1 MSRETDIDVNQLVEY
16 VGAMRLVTYFDISAA
31 AMLVYDYF
39 LTLGMEVD
47 LVWLSAW
54 GPMKV
59 LFIVQRYLPFI
70 DAATFGLVHQLSTTI
85 NPLVC
90 THFENAQG
98 LLVVTGFILSEIILT
113 LSVWKQ
119 SKFLGFALS
128 ILLLATA
135 VACYV
140 FTGLFQRGLK
150 LSNRPYP
157 EFQGCFITGTHR
169 LLYVSW
175 LGLMVYDSVLLVLMI
190 IPGITAYREQG
201 NKGLHA
207 VVYRDGVVFYVYLF
221 GKMKPIACFD
231 DAVLTMDTHTVLSA
245 TNVIVIKALPAKDLY
260 ILSSVERCLHSA
272 LTSRVL
278 LHIRDHTRS
287 MTSPWS
293 DGITD
298 IQFASFVEDE
308 I

>member
-1 MSRETDIDVNQLVEY
+1 MVSDINQLVEY
-16 VGAMRLVTYFDISAA
+16 VGAMRLVTYFNVSAA

-70 DAATFGLVHQLSTTI
+70 DAATFSLINQLLTTI
-85 NPLVC
+85 NPSVC
-90 THFENAQG
+90 KKIANAQAV
-98 LLVVTGFILSEIILT
+98 LSVTGCILSELILT
-113 LSVWKQ
+113 LRVWAVWKR
-119 SKFLGFALS
+119 SKFLGIALS

-135 VACYV
+135 AACYV
-140 FTGLFQRGLK
+140 FTGLFQHGLK

-157 EFQGCFITGTHR
+157 EFQGCFITGTNR
-169 LLYVSW
+169 LLYVDW
-175 LGLMVYDSVLLVLMI
+175 LALMVYDSLLLILMI

-201 NKGLHA
+201 NEGLHA

-221 GKMKPIACFD
+221 VI
-231 DAVLTMDTHTVLSA
+231 SA
-245 TNVIVIKALPAKDLY
+245 TNVIVIKALPAKYFY
-260 ILSSVERCLHSA
+260 ILMSVERCLHSA
-272 LTSRVL
+272 LTSRVI
-278 LHIRDHTRS
+278 LHIRNHMRN
-287 MTSPWS
+287 MIPLFS

-298 IQFASFVEDE
+298 IQFASFAEGE